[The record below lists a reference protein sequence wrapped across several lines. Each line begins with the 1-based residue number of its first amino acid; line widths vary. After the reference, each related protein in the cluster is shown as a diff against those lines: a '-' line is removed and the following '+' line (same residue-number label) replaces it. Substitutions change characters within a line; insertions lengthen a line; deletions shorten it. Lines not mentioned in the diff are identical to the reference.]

1 MPTQVR
7 NASVLQV
14 EKLGEYHR
22 LRVVAPAIAEAVRPG
37 NFVAFAVG
45 GDEGGLL
52 LRRAF
57 SVYAVGGA
65 GAAGGTVDV
74 IFSVAGAGTRWLAE
88 QRPGDRLDVV
98 GPLGRPFPLPVE
110 PARCVLVGGGYG
122 AAPLFLLTA
131 ALRKRNCR
139 VDMVLGAATESRL
152 FGALDAKRVS
162 DSAAIATDDGSTGR
176 ARPGHR
182 RARPDLERAP
192 TWSTPAARWRCWRAV
207 SKRAPADGIPTHVA
221 VEESM
226 ACGIGVCMTCVLPV
240 RGDDGVTHMVRSC
253 VRGRSSPVTASL
265 RRRRHHPGTSGSGDR
280 STTASTPS
288 RASPRPTSTCP

>member
-1 MPTQVR
+1 MPPTQVR
-7 NASVLQV
+7 NASVLQI

-45 GDEGGLL
+45 GSEGGLL

-57 SVYAVGGA
+57 SVYAVGGGGGGGSA
-65 GAAGGTVDV
+65 GAGAGGGGGTVDV

-88 QRPGDRLDVV
+88 RRPGDRLDVV

-122 AAPLFLLTA
+122 AAPLFLLA
-131 ALRKRNCR
+131 SALRKRDCR

-162 DSAAIATDDGSTGR
+162 DSAAIATDDGSMGVHGR
-176 ARPGHR
+176 VTDALGPY
-182 RARPDLERAP
+182 LERADVVYACGP
-192 TWSTPAARWRCWRAV
+192 MPMLAAV
-207 SKRAPADGIPTHVA
+207 SKLALAQGIPTHVA
-221 VEESM
+221 VEEAM

-240 RGDDGVTHMVRSC
+240 RGSDGVPHMVRSC
-253 VRGRSSPVTASL
+253 VEGPVF
-265 RRRRHHPGTSGSGDR
+265 PGDAVLFDDVGTIPAG
-280 STTASTPS
+280 AV
-288 RASPRPTSTCP
+288 

>member
-7 NASVLQV
+7 NASVLQI
-14 EKLGEYHR
+14 EKLGAYYR

-37 NFVAFAVG
+37 HFVAFAVG
-45 GDEGGLL
+45 GADGGLL

-57 SVYAVGGA
+57 SVYAVGGGGSA
-65 GAAGGTVDV
+65 GGGTVDV
-74 IFSVAGAGTRWLAE
+74 IFSVSGAGTRWLAE
-88 QRPGDRLDVV
+88 RRPGDRLDVV

-162 DSAAIATDDGSTGR
+162 DTAAIATDDGSAGVHGR
-176 ARPGHR
+176 VTDALDPY
-182 RARPDLERAP
+182 LERADVVYACGP
-192 TWSTPAARWRCWRAV
+192 MPMLAAV
-207 SKRAPADGIPTHVA
+207 TKRALAEGIPTHVA
-221 VEESM
+221 VEEAM
-226 ACGIGVCMTCVLPV
+226 ACGLGVCMTCVLPV
-240 RGDDGVTHMVRSC
+240 RGSDGVPHMVRSC
-253 VRGRSSPVTASL
+253 VEGPVF
-265 RRRRHHPGTSGSGDR
+265 PGDR
-280 STTASTPS
+280 VMFDDVGTIPAG
-288 RASPRPTSTCP
+288 AV